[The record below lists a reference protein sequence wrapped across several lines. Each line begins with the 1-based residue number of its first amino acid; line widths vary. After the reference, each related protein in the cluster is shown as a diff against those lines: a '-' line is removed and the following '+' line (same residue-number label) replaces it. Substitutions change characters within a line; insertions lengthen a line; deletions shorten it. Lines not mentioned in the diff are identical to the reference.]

1 MLKVKNPKDKNKIK
15 YKIINT
21 KILIYKET
29 KNQKYY
35 NKIQKVKKG
44 KERERE
50 TKRETKRE
58 RQTQTQNIT
67 KRVKAGEITETTGT
81 MCSP

>member
-1 MLKVKNPKDKNKIK
+1 MLKVKNPKDKHKIK
-15 YKIINT
+15 YKTINT

-50 TKRETKRE
+50 RERETDPKHY
-58 RQTQTQNIT
+58 
-67 KRVKAGEITETTGT
+67 
-81 MCSP
+81 